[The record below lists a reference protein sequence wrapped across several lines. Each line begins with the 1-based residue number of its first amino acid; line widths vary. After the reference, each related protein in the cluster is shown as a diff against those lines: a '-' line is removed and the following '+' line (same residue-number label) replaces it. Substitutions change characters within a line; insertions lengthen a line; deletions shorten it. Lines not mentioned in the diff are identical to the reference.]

1 MCLFNMKT
9 VGSSKSS
16 LDLQGPCETTAAH
29 LAHPLEGE
37 GGDTHADHG
46 SMDTVLQVHI
56 QTCIRKHGK
65 ERRKEQSEALYEK
78 AFEIRG

>member
-29 LAHPLEGE
+29 PAHPLEGE
-37 GGDTHADHG
+37 DRDAHPDHG
-46 SMDTVLQVHI
+46 SMDPRPPGAYTYMHT
-56 QTCIRKHGK
+56 QT
-65 ERRKEQSEALYEK
+65 
-78 AFEIRG
+78 

>member
-37 GGDTHADHG
+37 GGDAHPDHG
-46 SMDTVLQVHI
+46 SMDTHPPGAYTYMHT
-56 QTCIRKHGK
+56 QTW
-65 ERRKEQSEALYEK
+65 ERTQKRTK
-78 AFEIRG
+78 